1 MSKNICMLWA
11 NGSLPEIL
19 FTMVRTLRLNLL
31 LNRNMLFLR
40 SILLALVLRLIKRT
54 LSRKQLLK
62 RIKAIMQNWQLRFA
76 TGLYQ
81 MPSLR
86 KSFGAKSLIQTLK
99 TVLKISPWKY
109 KAFSNASNNLTCL
122 HPISK
127 LTMRSCQRLL
137 RQEIVNSQSCLWKV
151 SPQHSWIVKVTRFN
165 CNKS

>member
-1 MSKNICMLWA
+1 
-11 NGSLPEIL
+11 
-19 FTMVRTLRLNLL
+19 VRALKLNLP

-40 SILLALVLRLIKRT
+40 SISLALVLRLIKRT
-54 LSRKQLLK
+54 LSRKQLLR
-62 RIKAIMQNWQLRFA
+62 RIKATMQNWQLRFA

-86 KSFGAKSLIQTLK
+86 KSFGAKSLIQTQK

-122 HPISK
+122 HLISK

-137 RQEIVNSQSCLWKV
+137 RQEIVNLQSCLWKV
-151 SPQHSWIVKVTRFN
+151 SPQPSWLVKVTRFN
-165 CNKS
+165 FNKS